1 MKARSP
7 SILARIL
14 VLHITAVGATSL
26 ALVGAIYLLLNSVL
40 LQIEN
45 RTLHQHEAAI
55 AAALKPTR
63 TSWTLDLSQRLR
75 ASYAQHLGGFDFVIL
90 NSAGQIIY
98 ASITPPHPLL
108 PFRPSLVPRF
118 SQRRSRDA
126 LYVAAQYPVR
136 RAGTTVYLQVAQD
149 LGDPDA
155 IADDTV
161 AAFFHKVLWLLIV
174 VLLALLLVD
183 VLIIRSALRPVVEA
197 SRRAESIAPARFGVR
212 LPTSSLPLEVR
223 PLATAVNSALD
234 RLEHGFALQRAF
246 TADAAHELRTPLSIL
261 KMRIETLCDPATA
274 HLLQLDLNVMA
285 RIVSQLLA
293 MAELESKVVDPTRPT
308 DLAEVCE
315 KVAGYLAPLAAAQG
329 KAVAVRSPEEPV
341 WIIGDEDLLFQTV
354 RNLVEN
360 GIYHG
365 PVGQAVQ
372 IEVSASGSF
381 TVRDNGPGIPE
392 HDRSL
397 VFQRF
402 WRGDRQHS
410 KGAGLGLS
418 IVAQIVELHGGSI
431 YLRSAL
437 GGGAEFEVRLIRNAA
452 LNEMDNPAI
461 SGATDVTGERSFVQ
475 PPPRA
480 TNGSQPKQDV

>member
-1 MKARSP
+1 V
-7 SILARIL
+7 LWIL
-14 VLHITAVGATSL
+14 VAV
-26 ALVGAIYLLLNSVL
+26 LV
-40 LQIEN
+40 
-45 RTLHQHEAAI
+45 
-55 AAALKPTR
+55 
-63 TSWTLDLSQRLR
+63 
-75 ASYAQHLGGFDFVIL
+75 
-90 NSAGQIIY
+90 
-98 ASITPPHPLL
+98 
-108 PFRPSLVPRF
+108 
-118 SQRRSRDA
+118 
-126 LYVAAQYPVR
+126 
-136 RAGTTVYLQVAQD
+136 
-149 LGDPDA
+149 
-155 IADDTV
+155 
-161 AAFFHKVLWLLIV
+161 
-174 VLLALLLVD
+174 ALLLVD
-183 VLIIRSALRPVVEA
+183 VLIIRSALRPVIEA

-212 LPTSSLPLEVR
+212 LPTGALPLEIR

-234 RLEHGFALQRAF
+234 RLEHGFTLQRAF

-274 HLLQLDLNVMA
+274 RLLQLDLNVMA

-293 MAELESKVVDPTRPT
+293 MAELESRTVDPSRTA
-308 DLAEVCE
+308 DLADICE
-315 KVAGYLAPLAAAQG
+315 KVAVYLAPLAAAQG

-341 WIIGDEDLLFQTV
+341 WVIGDEDLLFQTV

-431 YLRSAL
+431 YLRSAS
-437 GGGAEFEVRLIRNAA
+437 GGGAEFEVRLIRNDA
-452 LNEMDNPAI
+452 LNETDNPAT
-461 SGATDVTGERSFVQ
+461 SSATDVTGERSFVQ

-480 TNGSQPKQDV
+480 TNGSKPKQAV